1 METAY
6 SDNETNKFYRE
17 VNSIRKGFKQQTLMI
32 KDKEG
37 KIVSNKDGVLQRWSE
52 YYEKHFELED
62 GTDNGIGEERTMG
75 EQTAEPC
82 VEPPNDVDTEMAK

>member
-6 SDNETNKFYRE
+6 SGNEANKFNRE

-37 KIVSNKDGVLQRWSE
+37 KIVSNKDEVLQRWSE
-52 YYEKHFELED
+52 
-62 GTDNGIGEERTMG
+62 
-75 EQTAEPC
+75 
-82 VEPPNDVDTEMAK
+82 